1 MDWSGFWDIFAEW
14 AGDHGLRILFII
26 VVSFLFYKGV
36 NTFATRIVQRL
47 IDFRKHQHTDS
58 DEAARRAK
66 TITGM
71 VVGATGVAVVTV
83 AGFMILA
90 EFNIDIGP
98 LIASAGVV
106 GVAIGFGA
114 QSLIKDTLN
123 GLFIILEDQ
132 FKNGDVV
139 KVAGFSGVVEDL
151 NMRRTVLRD
160 LDGIVHIIPNGQILT
175 VSNYTREWARVN
187 LNVPVAYS
195 TDLAK
200 ATEVINRVGREIAA
214 DPAFSSMIISSP
226 QVLRVDKFGDSG
238 IELKILGDTKPNKQ
252 WAVTGE
258 LRRRLKNAFDET
270 GIEIPFP
277 HTKLFFDSAQ
287 LEQYAE
293 LRQLADMAAVK
304 VKNTQLPENPLIQ
317 P

>member
-1 MDWSGFWDIFAEW
+1 MDWSGFWDSLSTWI
-14 AGDHGLRILFII
+14 GDHGLRILLITAG
-26 VVSFLFYKGV
+26 SFLFYQGV
-36 NTFATRIVQRL
+36 KTFATRIVQRF
-47 IDFRKHQHTDS
+47 IDFRKHQHSDS

-66 TITGM
+66 TITNM
-71 VVGATGVAVVTV
+71 VVGAIGASVATVAV
-83 AGFMILA
+83 FMVLA
-90 EFNIDIGP
+90 EFNVNIGP

-123 GLFIILEDQ
+123 GLFIVLEDQ
-132 FKNGDVV
+132 FKNGDVI

-214 DPAFSSMIISSP
+214 DPEFSSMIISSP

-238 IELKILGDTKPNKQ
+238 IELKILGDTKPNRQ

-258 LRRRLKNAFDET
+258 LRRRLKNAFDEA

-277 HTKLFFDSAQ
+277 HTKLIFDSAQ
-287 LEQYAE
+287 LEKYTE
-293 LRQLADMAAVK
+293 LRQLADMAAIRVK
-304 VKNTQLPENPLIQ
+304 ETQLSTEKPL

>member
-1 MDWSGFWDIFAEW
+1 MDWSGFWDSLSTWI
-14 AGDHGLRILFII
+14 GDHGLRILLITAG
-26 VVSFLFYKGV
+26 SFLFYQGV
-36 NTFATRIVQRL
+36 KTFATRIVQRF
-47 IDFRKHQHTDS
+47 IDFRKHQHSDS

-66 TITGM
+66 TITNM
-71 VVGATGVAVVTV
+71 VVGAIGASVATVAV
-83 AGFMILA
+83 FMVLA
-90 EFNIDIGP
+90 EFNVNIGP

-123 GLFIILEDQ
+123 GLFIVLEDQ
-132 FKNGDVV
+132 FKNGDVI

-214 DPAFSSMIISSP
+214 DPEFSSMIISSP

-238 IELKILGDTKPNKQ
+238 IELKILGDTKPNRQ

-258 LRRRLKNAFDET
+258 LRRRLKNAFDEA

-277 HTKLFFDSAQ
+277 HTKLIFDSAQ
-287 LEQYAE
+287 LEKYTE
-293 LRQLADMAAVK
+293 LRQLADMAAIRIK
-304 VKNTQLPENPLIQ
+304 ETQLSTEKPL

>member
-1 MDWSGFWDIFAEW
+1 MDWSGFWDSLSTWI
-14 AGDHGLRILFII
+14 GDHGLRILLITAG
-26 VVSFLFYKGV
+26 SFLFYQGV
-36 NTFATRIVQRL
+36 KTFATRIVQRF
-47 IDFRKHQHTDS
+47 IDFRKHQHSDS

-66 TITGM
+66 TITNM
-71 VVGATGVAVVTV
+71 VVGAIGASVATVAV
-83 AGFMILA
+83 FMVLA
-90 EFNIDIGP
+90 EFNVNIGP

-123 GLFIILEDQ
+123 GLFIVLEDQ
-132 FKNGDVV
+132 FKNGDVI

-214 DPAFSSMIISSP
+214 DPEFSSMIISSP

-238 IELKILGDTKPNKQ
+238 IELKILGDTKPNRQ

-258 LRRRLKNAFDET
+258 LRRRLKNAFDEA

-277 HTKLFFDSAQ
+277 HTKLIFDSAQ
-287 LEQYAE
+287 LEKYTE
-293 LRQLADMAAVK
+293 LRQLADMAAISIK
-304 VKNTQLPENPLIQ
+304 DRQPSAEEPLP
-317 P
+317 